1 MMSFFGVCIMVATR
15 LKLINRLGLALVLGS
30 LSLQPVVAQVTAG
43 IDAYNRGDFPTAI
56 KLWREQ
62 ALKGDPDA
70 QFNLGQAYKMG
81 RGVKVDLDLA
91 ADWYRR
97 AAAQGHLKATDSL
110 GHVLHY
116 QGKIPEALP
125 YLQPSAERGDPRS
138 QYLFATEL
146 FNGVYIAKDW
156 VRAYA
161 FMTSA
166 SSQGLSLASRSLVQ
180 MDQYIPLEQ
189 RQKGVVMAGQ
199 IQANAN
205 NARSEQISGFPINTA
220 PPSSTGRTVDVPP
233 SYPETRP
240 APGFPGNVTQ
250 SGGVVQTQPRPAPRP
265 APRPTPVSAPRPA
278 PVRVASTDG
287 GWRIQLGAFSNE
299 ASARRLW
306 TQLEGKVAD
315 LRNLQPY
322 LTDAGKITRLQAGP
336 FASKSAADSMCG
348 KVRAAGQSCLVMS
361 K

>member
-1 MMSFFGVCIMVATR
+1 MVATR
-15 LKLINRLGLALVLGS
+15 LKSINRLGLALVLGS
-30 LSLQPVVAQVTAG
+30 LALQPVVAQVTAG
-43 IDAYNRGDFPTAI
+43 IDAYNRGDFTTAI

-81 RGVKVDLDLA
+81 RGVKVDLDVAL
-91 ADWYRR
+91 DWYRR
-97 AAAQGHLKATDSL
+97 AAAQGHLKASDSL

-146 FNGVYIAKDW
+146 FNGVYVAKDW

-166 SSQGLSLASRSLVQ
+166 SSQGMSLASRSLVQ

-205 NARSEQISGFPINTA
+205 SARSEQISGFPINTA
-220 PPSSTGRTVDVPP
+220 PPSSTGRPVDVPP
-233 SYPETRP
+233 SYPVTKP
-240 APGFPGNVTQ
+240 APGFPGSVTP
-250 SGGVVQTQPRPAPRP
+250 SGGVVQTPTRPAPRP
-265 APRPTPVSAPRPA
+265 APVTAPRPA
-278 PVRVASTDG
+278 PVRTASVDG

-306 TQLEGKVAD
+306 TQLEGKIAD

-322 LTDAGKITRLQAGP
+322 LADAGKITRLQAGP
-336 FASKSAADSMCG
+336 FTSRNAADSMCG

>member
-1 MMSFFGVCIMVATR
+1 MVATR
-15 LKLINRLGLALVLGS
+15 LKSISRIGLAFVLGS
-30 LSLQPVVAQVTAG
+30 LSLQPVIAQVTAG
-43 IDAYNRGDFPTAI
+43 IEAYNRGDFATAI

-81 RGVKVDLDLA
+81 RGVKADLDVAL
-91 ADWYRR
+91 DWYRR
-97 AAAQGHLKATDSL
+97 AAAQGHIKASDSL

-116 QGKIPEALP
+116 QGKIPESLP
-125 YLQPSAERGDPRS
+125 YLQTSAERGDPRS

-146 FNGVYIAKDW
+146 FNGVYVAKDW
-156 VRAYA
+156 VKAYA

-166 SSQGLSLASRSLVQ
+166 SSQGMSLASRSLVQ

-199 IQANAN
+199 IQTNAN
-205 NARSEQISGFPINTA
+205 SARSEQIAGFPINTA
-220 PPSSTGRTVDVPP
+220 PPSSTGRPVDVPP
-233 SYPETRP
+233 SYPTYP
-240 APGFPGNVTQ
+240 AEKPEPGFPGTVTP
-250 SGGVVQTQPRPAPRP
+250 SGGVIKPAKRP
-265 APRPTPVSAPRPA
+265 APRPTQAAPARPA
-278 PVRVASTDG
+278 PVRTASADG
-287 GWRIQLGAFSNE
+287 NYRIQLGAFSNE

-306 TQLEGKVAD
+306 TQLEGKVSD
-315 LRNLQPY
+315 LRSLQPY
-322 LTDAGKITRLQAGP
+322 LADAGNITRLQAGP
-336 FASKSAADSMCG
+336 FASKSAADSMCS

>member
-1 MMSFFGVCIMVATR
+1 MVATS
-15 LKLINRLGLALVLGS
+15 LKSMKCLGLLLVLSS
-30 LSLQPVVAQVTAG
+30 LSVEPAIAQVTAG
-43 IDAYNRGDFPTAI
+43 IDAYNRGDFATAI

-62 ALKGDPDA
+62 ALKGDADA

-81 RGVKVDLDLA
+81 RGVKVDLDSAL
-91 ADWYRR
+91 DWYRR
-97 AAAQGHLKATDSL
+97 AANQGHLKASDSL

-138 QYLFATEL
+138 QYLYATEL
-146 FNGVYIAKDW
+146 FNGVYVAKDW

-166 SSQGLSLASRSLVQ
+166 SSSGMTLASRSLVQ

-205 NARSEQISGFPINTA
+205 NARSEQIAGFPINTA
-220 PPSSTGRTVDVPP
+220 PPSATGRPVDVPP
-233 SYPETRP
+233 SYPTTRP
-240 APGFPGNVTQ
+240 APGFPGAVTTA
-250 SGGVVQTQPRPAPRP
+250 GGVVKSQPQTTTRPATRPAPVST
-265 APRPTPVSAPRPA
+265 PRPTPVRTA
-278 PVRVASTDG
+278 VTDG
-287 GWRIQLGAFSNE
+287 SWRIQLGAFGNE

-306 TQLEGKVAD
+306 TQLEGKVSD
-315 LRNLQPY
+315 LRTLQPY
-322 LTDAGKITRLQAGP
+322 LTAAGKVTRLQAGP
-336 FASKSAADSMCG
+336 FASRSAAEAMCG
-348 KVRAAGQSCLVMS
+348 KLKAAGQACLVMS

>member
-1 MMSFFGVCIMVATR
+1 MVAVS
-15 LKLINRLGLALVLGS
+15 LESIKCFGLALVMGS
-30 LSLQPVVAQVTAG
+30 LSMQPAIAQVTAG
-43 IDAYNRGDFPTAI
+43 IDAYNRGDFSTAI

-62 ALKGDPDA
+62 ALKGDADA

-81 RGVKVDLDLA
+81 RGVKVDLDIAL
-91 ADWYRR
+91 DWYRR
-97 AAAQGHLKATDSL
+97 AANQGHLKASDSL

-125 YLQPSAERGDPRS
+125 YLKPSAERGDPRS

-166 SSQGLSLASRSLVQ
+166 SSSGMTLASRSLVQ

-205 NARSEQISGFPINTA
+205 NARSEQIAGFPINTA
-220 PPSSTGRTVDVPP
+220 PPSATGRPVDIPP
-233 SYPETRP
+233 SYPTTRP
-240 APGFPGNVTQ
+240 APGFPGVVTPA
-250 SGGVVQTQPRPAPRP
+250 GGVVQSPSRPAIRSAPAAAPRP
-265 APRPTPVSAPRPA
+265 ASVRPTA
-278 PVRVASTDG
+278 TDS
-287 GWRIQLGAFSNE
+287 GWRIQLGAFGNE

-306 TQLEGKVAD
+306 TQLEGKVSD
-315 LRNLQPY
+315 LRTLQPY
-322 LTDAGKITRLQAGP
+322 LTAAGKITRLQAGP
-336 FASKSAADSMCG
+336 FASRSAAEAMCG
-348 KVRAAGQSCLVMS
+348 KLKAAGQACLVMS